1 MYRYGIKLNKKSTGP
16 KPKVNSKMK
25 YSIRREIAL
34 LRKYGKKVNTTK
46 IINNCNLNIS
56 KTTCWRELNKSGL
69 KYRRVNQQ
77 IILKKEH
84 KIKRVWFITQWFSE
98 QHNWT
103 KTIFSDEKRFSL
115 DGPDDW
121 ATYLSPNEN
130 LVREERQCSGGGLMV
145 WLMVM
150 PNGLISH
157 KIIYGSFKAADYI
170 TLLKTLA
177 IPISKLNYGDDFFF
191 QEDNAPVHK
200 AGIVKTFYKLS
211 GIKVLEWPAKS
222 PDINIVE
229 DIWKIMSK
237 IIYDGP
243 QYQTKRLLAKSIDRA
258 VVTIN
263 QEKRETIKDLYSS
276 IVPRLCKILSKN
288 GGLYN
293 K

>member
-1 MYRYGIKLNKKSTGP
+1 M
-16 KPKVNSKMK
+16 
-25 YSIRREIAL
+25 
-34 LRKYGKKVNTTK
+34 
-46 IINNCNLNIS
+46 
-56 KTTCWRELNKSGL
+56 
-69 KYRRVNQQ
+69 
-77 IILKKEH
+77 KKEH
-84 KIKRVWFITQWFSE
+84 KIKRVWSITQWFSE
-98 QHNWT
+98 QYNWT
-103 KTIFSDEKRFSL
+103 KTIFSDEKRFNL
-115 DGPDDW
+115 DKPDDW

-177 IPISKLNYGDDFFF
+177 ISISKLNYGDDFFF

-229 DIWKIMSK
+229 DIWKIM
-237 IIYDGP
+237 
-243 QYQTKRLLAKSIDRA
+243 
-258 VVTIN
+258 
-263 QEKRETIKDLYSS
+263 
-276 IVPRLCKILSKN
+276 
-288 GGLYN
+288 
-293 K
+293 